1 MTANAMASDRAACLA
16 AGMNDHVGKPFHLAQ
31 LTQLILKPTP
41 LATTPQAESVAPA
54 TFNKPARPAAPV
66 PMSALPPVDAVDSQG
81 ALDRLGGNQAL
92 YSRVLRAFLV
102 ELTNLP
108 AQFDTQLKAANLVT
122 AERMLHTL
130 KGLSATVGATYLA
143 AVARQAQL
151 RVWQSLDKNQ
161 PLDAISLSGELR
173 TALANT
179 QTVIERVAA
188 AYEQTR
194 PDQAATP
201 LRHTDP
207 AHRLGGTDT
216 ALLREWIDLL
226 KASDMRAQAVFEQ
239 LRDKALTPD
248 AAEWQQMRQAM
259 DVFDFKRAA
268 SLGNTLLEKEQSPV
282 ST

>member
-1 MTANAMASDRAACLA
+1 M
-16 AGMNDHVGKPFHLAQ
+16 
-31 LTQLILKPTP
+31 
-41 LATTPQAESVAPA
+41 
-54 TFNKPARPAAPV
+54 
-66 PMSALPPVDAVDSQG
+66 
-81 ALDRLGGNQAL
+81 
-92 YSRVLRAFLV
+92 LRAFLV
-102 ELTNLP
+102 ELASLP
-108 AQFDTQLKAANLVT
+108 AQFDTQLKASNLVT

-130 KGLSATVGATYLA
+130 KGLSSTVGATYLA

-151 RVWQSLDKNQ
+151 RVWQALDKNQ
-161 PLDAISLSGELR
+161 RLDAVSLSGELR

-188 AYEQTR
+188 AYEQTG
-194 PDQAATP
+194 PGQAATP
-201 LRHTDP
+201 LRPTDP